1 MNVLQIY
8 VNKHFSL
15 NCRYINEKKMPNYS
29 KTYGLYCIL
38 TSICLVMPTSGNM
51 NNKKTVT

>member
-1 MNVLQIY
+1 MNVVQIY

-29 KTYGLYCIL
+29 KAYGLYCIL